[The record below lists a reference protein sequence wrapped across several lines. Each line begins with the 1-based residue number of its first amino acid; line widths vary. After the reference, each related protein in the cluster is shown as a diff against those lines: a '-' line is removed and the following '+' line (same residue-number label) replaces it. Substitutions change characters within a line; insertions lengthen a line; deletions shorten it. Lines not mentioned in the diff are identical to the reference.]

1 LKIKKDSNNNP
12 VRYKAR
18 LVAKGYEQIKG
29 IDYNETFAPVV
40 KIQSIRLLL
49 AISVNEGLTLQHVD
63 ISTAFLYGE
72 IDEEVYIEIPEG
84 IVVKDDK
91 VLKLNKALYGLKQA
105 SRLWNQTLVKFLNE
119 LNFRQLK
126 TDMCIFINRSLIV
139 AINVDDIITAGKE
152 NKEIEEFK
160 LCINEKFKTKDLGK
174 LNFILGIKIEYINSK
189 TLIINQNHY
198 IDKIINKYKHMKD
211 GKPSDIP
218 IQPNHKLTS
227 ELNNENETLRHLIDP
242 TKYRQAIGSLIY
254 LMTCSRP
261 DICYS
266 VSILSRFMEKPRE
279 LHWRFVKRLLRYVMF
294 TKNYSLVYSKN
305 TPSITGYTDSDYA
318 SSIDDRKSISGYLF
332 KYGECSVSWNSS
344 KQKTV
349 ALSSTEAEY
358 VALTN
363 AIKEGVWLKQLLSE
377 LGSQDKMTI
386 LCDNKSTICLTN
398 NPEFH
403 SRTKHIDIRFHYVR
417 ETIETYSI
425 TIDHITTEKNIADLF
440 TKGLPRIKHHTLIE
454 MIGLKQLSKSVES
467 NNLIKTVN
475 LTLKSKS
482 DSSIS
487 LKPHKAKLKVKEDLI

>member
-1 LKIKKDSNNNP
+1 
-12 VRYKAR
+12 
-18 LVAKGYEQIKG
+18 
-29 IDYNETFAPVV
+29 
-40 KIQSIRLLL
+40 
-49 AISVNEGLTLQHVD
+49 
-63 ISTAFLYGE
+63 
-72 IDEEVYIEIPEG
+72 
-84 IVVKDDK
+84 
-91 VLKLNKALYGLKQA
+91 
-105 SRLWNQTLVKFLNE
+105 
-119 LNFRQLK
+119 
-126 TDMCIFINRSLIV
+126 
-139 AINVDDIITAGKE
+139 
-152 NKEIEEFK
+152 
-160 LCINEKFKTKDLGK
+160 
-174 LNFILGIKIEYINSK
+174 
-189 TLIINQNHY
+189 
-198 IDKIINKYKHMKD
+198 MKD
-211 GKPSDIP
+211 GKTSDIP

-242 TKYRQAIGSLIY
+242 TKYRQAIESLIY

-261 DICYS
+261 DIWFS

-305 TPSITGYTDSDYA
+305 TPSITGYTGSDYA

-332 KYGECSVSWNSS
+332 KYGKCSVSWNSS

-398 NPEFH
+398 YPEFH

-417 ETIETYSI
+417 ETIESYSI
-425 TIDHITTEKNIADLF
+425 TIGHIPTEKNIADLF
-440 TKGLPRIKHHTLIE
+440 TKGLPRIKHHTLIV

-482 DSSIS
+482 D
-487 LKPHKAKLKVKEDLI
+487 